1 LVKKA
6 QANTINLSHLMH
18 KLVSSS
24 ACYHGSVIPFIGIII
39 YSFTASYC
47 GTKRIS
53 IFMGIELIKLY
64 GVILAV
70 HHVFI
75 LNLINSVMQQMTAE
89 SNVF

>member
-1 LVKKA
+1 
-6 QANTINLSHLMH
+6 MH
-18 KLVSSS
+18 KPVSSS
-24 ACYHGSVIPFIGIII
+24 ACYHGSVIPFTGVII

-47 GTKRIS
+47 STKRIS
-53 IFMGIELIKLY
+53 IFMEIELIKLY
-64 GVILAV
+64 EVILAM